1 MALFSLIV
9 PFLNERDN
17 VPAFSAFITKIAAE
31 LREKFALDL
40 EVVLVDDGSTDDSV
54 LRYAKSVPGSWRI
67 VELSRNFG
75 KEVAVFAGLEECRGD
90 LVMIMDA
97 DMQHPWAV
105 ALDMISQLMADDN
118 LDAVYAVRDDRMQES
133 MKKAAAVHLFY
144 WLINFRQ
151 RFIVPEN
158 AGDFRVMR
166 RPVVEAMLKIRD
178 RRRFNKGLYAWAG
191 FRQKAIGYVPDERQ
205 HGATKW
211 SNLSLL
217 SLSLEGITSFSAL
230 PLRLVSIMGALVGLC
245 GIIYGLKIV
254 FEVLFSGVSVPGYP
268 SLMVAVSV
276 LGGFNLALL
285 GLLGE
290 YIWVGIAETKD
301 RPLYL
306 VRRIHNSAD
315 VQQVNGQP
323 EPAEKERP

>member
-17 VPAFSAFITKIAAE
+17 VPAFSAFITKIAGE

-54 LRYAKSVPGSWRI
+54 LQYAQSMPGTWRI

-97 DMQHPWAV
+97 DMQHPWHV
-105 ALDMISQLMADDN
+105 ALDMISQLVADDN

-217 SLSLEGITSFSAL
+217 SLSVEGITSFSAL
-230 PLRLVSIMGALVGLC
+230 PLRLVSFAGALVGFC
-245 GIIYGLKIV
+245 GIAYGLKII
-254 FEVLFSGVSVPGYP
+254 FEVLFYGVYVPGYP

-290 YIWVGIAETKD
+290 YIWVGIAETKN

-306 VRRIHNSAD
+306 VRRIHKSTD
-315 VQQVNGQP
+315 VHQVNDQSQ
-323 EPAEKERP
+323 AVEKEQP

>member
-17 VPAFSAFITKIAAE
+17 VLSFSRFVAKVADE

-40 EVVLVDDGSTDDSV
+40 EVVLIDDGSTDDSV
-54 LRYAKSVPGSWRI
+54 ARYTQNMPGNWRI

-75 KEVAVFAGLEECRGD
+75 KEVAVFAGLEECKGD

-97 DMQHPWAV
+97 DMQHPWDV
-105 ALDMISQLMADDN
+105 ALDMISQLIADNN
-118 LDAVYAVRDDRMQES
+118 LDAVYAVRDDRKQES
-133 MKKAAAVHLFY
+133 IKKAAAGHLFY

-151 RFIVPEN
+151 RFLVPEN

-166 RPVVEAMLKIRD
+166 RPVVDAMLKIRD

-191 FRQKAIGYVPDERQ
+191 FRQKAIGYVPDARQ
-205 HGATKW
+205 NGATKW

-217 SLSLEGITSFSAL
+217 ALSIEGITSFSAL
-230 PLRLVSIMGALVGLC
+230 PLRLVSILGALVGLS
-245 GIIYGLKIV
+245 GIVYGLKII
-254 FEVLFSGVSVPGYP
+254 FEVLFYGVSVPGYP

-306 VRRIHNSAD
+306 VRRIHRSD
-315 VQQVNGQP
+315 DKGQP
-323 EPAEKERP
+323 

>member
-9 PFLNERDN
+9 PFLNEREN
-17 VPAFSAFITKIAAE
+17 VPAFTTFIEKVAGE
-31 LREKFALDL
+31 LREKFDLDL

-54 LRYAKSVPGSWRI
+54 TRYITSMPGTWRI

-97 DMQHPWAV
+97 DMQHPWTV
-105 ALDMISQLMADDN
+105 ALDMISQLTADEN
-118 LDAVYAVRDDRMQES
+118 LDAVYAVRDDRLQES

-230 PLRLVSIMGALVGLC
+230 PLRLVSIIGALVGLC
-245 GIIYGLKIV
+245 GIFYGLKIV
-254 FEVLFSGVSVPGYP
+254 FEVLFYGVSVPGYP

-306 VRRIHNSAD
+306 VRRVHRSGDIKTLDKAA
-315 VQQVNGQP
+315 Q
-323 EPAEKERP
+323 PAEKQTP